1 MDWASV
7 VEHLYQQNFCSCC
20 PLVCPSGNSA
30 AQRHWGVT
38 AFPSTIDMARLP
50 WKPWQ
55 IGTSSNSLSNELMIM
70 CWHPFFIFVR
80 LAIIK
85 VYRYKRSDIIELEL
99 MPVAFNENVIEKEK
113 LLRGWCC
120 DTVLPSMVEDEVT
133 IGCIIHAGL
142 TRGSDQTNHS
152 LFSPCLL
159 SFDDQFQAPQWTEK

>member
-1 MDWASV
+1 MVSAAGCGSTGPRHQLSGPSSREKKLRIIWSWLARLICPNKKNGRIPEETQTLHLHMDWASV

-20 PLVCPSGNSA
+20 PLVCPSGNST

-85 VYRYKRSDIIELEL
+85 VYWYKRSDIIELEL
-99 MPVAFNENVIEKEK
+99 MPVAFNEMWSKKRNY
-113 LLRGWCC
+113 
-120 DTVLPSMVEDEVT
+120 
-133 IGCIIHAGL
+133 
-142 TRGSDQTNHS
+142 
-152 LFSPCLL
+152 
-159 SFDDQFQAPQWTEK
+159 

>member
-1 MDWASV
+1 MVSAAGCGSTGPRHQLSGPSSRKKTEDHLVMIGAVDMSPQKNMEEFRDTSFPFAYGLSESV
-7 VEHLYQQNFCSCC
+7 AGHLYQQDSCSCC

-70 CWHPFFIFVR
+70 CWHPFSIFVR

-85 VYRYKRSDIIELEL
+85 VYWYKRSDIIELEL
-99 MPVAFNENVIEKEK
+99 MPVAFNEMWSKKRNY
-113 LLRGWCC
+113 
-120 DTVLPSMVEDEVT
+120 
-133 IGCIIHAGL
+133 
-142 TRGSDQTNHS
+142 
-152 LFSPCLL
+152 
-159 SFDDQFQAPQWTEK
+159 